1 MIHRIAHWLKMNGC
15 RLESEPDGLY
25 LVCVVCGEREFFTKY
40 RFSGAS
46 ENDKAPA
53 ATEET
58 HP

>member
-15 RLESEPDGLY
+15 RLESAPDGLY
-25 LVCVVCGEREFFTKY
+25 LVCTGCGEREFFTKY
-40 RFSGAS
+40 RFAGAS
-46 ENDKAPA
+46 ENDNPP